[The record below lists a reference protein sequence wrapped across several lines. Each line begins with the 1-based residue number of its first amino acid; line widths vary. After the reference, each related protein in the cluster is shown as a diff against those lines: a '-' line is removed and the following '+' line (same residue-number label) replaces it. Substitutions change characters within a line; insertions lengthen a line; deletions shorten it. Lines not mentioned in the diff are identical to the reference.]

1 MRSLNLNEEEF
12 KALREYINITL
23 KDYTD
28 AFYDGKIKF
37 ENYNKVDKIL
47 SRFHNLPKVKI
58 RYDKTKTQ
66 GYKERLCQKKEK

>member
-12 KALREYINITL
+12 KVLKEYITVTS
-23 KDYTD
+23 KVYTD
-28 AFYDGKIKF
+28 AFYNGKIKF

>member
-12 KALREYINITL
+12 NAVREYINITL

>member
-66 GYKERLCQKKEK
+66 GYQERLCQKKEN

>member
-1 MRSLNLNEEEF
+1 MRSLNLSEEEF
-12 KALREYINITL
+12 KVLKEYITVTS
-23 KDYTD
+23 KVYTD
-28 AFYDGKIKF
+28 AFYNGKIKF

>member
-1 MRSLNLNEEEF
+1 MRSLNLSEEEF
-12 KALREYINITL
+12 KVLKEYITVTS
-23 KDYTD
+23 KVYTD
-28 AFYDGKIKF
+28 AFYNGKIKF

-47 SRFHNLPKVKI
+47 SRFHNLPKVRI